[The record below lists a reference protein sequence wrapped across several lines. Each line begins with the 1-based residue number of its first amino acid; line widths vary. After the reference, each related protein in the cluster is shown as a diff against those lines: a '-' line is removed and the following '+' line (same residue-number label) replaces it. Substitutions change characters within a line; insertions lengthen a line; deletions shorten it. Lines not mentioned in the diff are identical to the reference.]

1 MVFKFPHPFII
12 SPALLVLQDIVHSSK
27 PLELLLLLRILI
39 RVENHS
45 QLLVLVLDLFCGGIP
60 GYVHQL
66 VEGAIDLVHQL
77 KKSNLL
83 LLPRNIIISRV
94 PGKEGRQAGDD
105 GNKPAQHGGGGG
117 PVTLKVNINQYFIY
131 NIFMLCPERMLKV
144 SRIYNTRLSN
154 LKVR

>member
-1 MVFKFPHPFII
+1 M
-12 SPALLVLQDIVHSSK
+12 
-27 PLELLLLLRILI
+27 
-39 RVENHS
+39 
-45 QLLVLVLDLFCGGIP
+45 
-60 GYVHQL
+60 
-66 VEGAIDLVHQL
+66 
-77 KKSNLL
+77 
-83 LLPRNIIISRV
+83 LPRNIIISRV